1 MPKTPSITSKLQDAI
16 IPADMLPHEFL
27 WRIGRGEPITLRI
40 TKKKYYNFGPRAG
53 DFKETIVEEME
64 YYPTF
69 DERLEAAK
77 IAAPYYAPKLA
88 TTTLKQDQTVV
99 EFADD
104 FSGGKNA

>member
-1 MPKTPSITSKLQDAI
+1 MPKKPSIKDKLEDAV
-16 IPADMLPHEFL
+16 IPADELPHEFL
-27 WRIGRGEPITLRI
+27 WRIGRGDPITLRI
-40 TKKKYYNFGPRAG
+40 TKKKYYQFGPKTG
-53 DFKETIVEEME
+53 EFKNTYVVEME

-69 DERLEAAK
+69 QERLEAAK
-77 IAAPYYAPKLA
+77 IAAPYFAPKLA